1 MDPAAVPNVDTRLA
15 SLKHHGALTIDQ
27 FVLLKDKATEGL
39 VTDQIFE
46 NLSQAW
52 KLRCDG
58 LVNEVEHEEGL
69 RMIL

>member
-52 KLRCDG
+52 KLR
-58 LVNEVEHEEGL
+58 
-69 RMIL
+69 